1 MNMRCCG
8 CTFLVAVVAGVFGLC
23 GTCATPAERKP
34 FFDARSH
41 TTRYAGPDD
50 LTSTA
55 AAVDE
60 VRIGYFGPS
69 NPADPIG
76 GIAWRAASEAV
87 SQANAQGGLSG
98 KPFRLVPA
106 WSANPWG
113 TGVRDLTRLVYE
125 QHVWAIVGGIDGP
138 TTHLA
143 EQVVAKARLPLVSPV
158 STDKTVNMAN
168 VPWMFS
174 LAPDDARIAA
184 VLAPEI
190 IRRAGRHRL
199 VVVASIDHDAHV
211 AAVELHRAL
220 TRLDA
225 PIELE
230 IKFDAADFDPQRIAA
245 ACVRAKPLSVLL
257 LTNSVHSADVL
268 VALRRA
274 GYGGPV
280 FGGPAMGRREFCRR
294 AGAASDGVIFPWL
307 VGWPVATTAGRSGK
321 DSDGPRRAPA
331 ALAPETA
338 ASDYTG
344 LLTYDATEL
353 VIQAIRQAGLN
364 RAEIG
369 RRLRSVVPTTGQS
382 GPIAWDGLGRNTRT
396 PTLATIRN
404 HRPQPLN

>member
-1 MNMRCCG
+1 MFGSCG
-8 CTFLVAVVAGVFGLC
+8 S
-23 GTCATPAERKP
+23 CATPAERKP
-34 FFDARSH
+34 FFDARSR

-55 AAVDE
+55 TAVDE

-76 GIAWRAASEAV
+76 GIALRTASQAV

-184 VLAPEI
+184 VLVPEI

-220 TRLDA
+220 TRFDA
-225 PIELE
+225 PVELE

-245 ACVRAKPLSVLL
+245 ACVR
-257 LTNSVHSADVL
+257 N
-268 VALRRA
+268 
-274 GYGGPV
+274 
-280 FGGPAMGRREFCRR
+280 
-294 AGAASDGVIFPWL
+294 
-307 VGWPVATTAGRSGK
+307 TA
-321 DSDGPRRAPA
+321 
-331 ALAPETA
+331 
-338 ASDYTG
+338 
-344 LLTYDATEL
+344 
-353 VIQAIRQAGLN
+353 
-364 RAEIG
+364 
-369 RRLRSVVPTTGQS
+369 
-382 GPIAWDGLGRNTRT
+382 
-396 PTLATIRN
+396 
-404 HRPQPLN
+404 